1 MNSQRILI
9 KLGGAALQS
18 KRTLGVV
25 TELIKQLHS
34 IGHQVILV
42 HGGGPAIN
50 EALVNQGLQWTFVDG
65 QRVTTPEM
73 MSIIEKT
80 LCETVNGRVVDHLN
94 LCGLPAQGFSG
105 AQRQTLLCQKASEV
119 LGQVGQI
126 TAVHTDAVQEI
137 LSKGYVPVIAPIGV
151 DTLGVRYNIN
161 ADWSATH
168 LAAALKVDELFFLTD
183 MNGILDSQAQRIPQ
197 MSATNLESL
206 MTKQIVT
213 GGMLTKTK
221 AVLHALKSGV
231 KTVRILRGDDA
242 DQLLQSRDVG
252 TVCHLNET
260 LKEVHDATI

>member
-1 MNSQRILI
+1 MKSQRILI

-18 KRTLGVV
+18 KRTLDVV
-25 TELIKQLHS
+25 TELIKQLHT

-50 EALVNQGLQWTFVDG
+50 EALVSQGLQWTFVDG

-105 AQRQTLLCQKASEV
+105 AQMQTLLCQKASED

-126 TAVHTDAVQEI
+126 TAVNTNGIQEI
-137 LSKGYVPVIAPIGV
+137 LAKGNVPVVAPIGV
-151 DTLGVRYNIN
+151 DTLGEHYNIN

-168 LAAALKVDELFFLTD
+168 LAAALKVDELIFLTD
-183 MNGILDSQAQRIPQ
+183 MNGILDNQAKRIPQ
-197 MSATNLESL
+197 VSTKGLETL
-206 MTKQIVT
+206 LNEKTVT

-231 KTVRILRGDDA
+231 KTVRIMKGDDA
-242 DQLLQSRDVG
+242 DQLLQSRDLG
-252 TVCHLNET
+252 TVCHFNET